1 MNILLVLGMVAVLAA
16 LFVGAL
22 VVARKAPTFRKPPP
36 PDDGRE
42 RLPPRR

>member
-1 MNILLVLGMVAVLAA
+1 MNILMVLGMVAVLAM
-16 LFVGAL
+16 LFAGAL

-36 PDDGRE
+36 ADGRE

>member
-1 MNILLVLGMVAVLAA
+1 MNILLALGMVAILAM

-36 PDDGRE
+36 DDGRE